1 MCGQT
6 PVHTRACP
14 HTHREQPPIHDTNKD
29 VSSVF
34 WGQWGHVS
42 CHHSRP
48 PLWILS
54 EERRFLIFCLPVNPF
69 AEGRPRIHGPG
80 PGLVC
85 FSAHDKEFIQCQ
97 ESRPFL
103 PRWLSG
109 KNSTCQ
115 CRRHRFDPW
124 VGKIPLEES
133 ATPTSILAWKNPMDR
148 GAWQATVHG
157 ITEESAATEQLSTR
171 A

>member
-6 PVHTRACP
+6 PVHTSTCP

-34 WGQWGHVS
+34 RGQWGHVS

>member
-1 MCGQT
+1 MDKHLCIQA
-6 PVHTRACP
+6 HA
-14 HTHREQPPIHDTNKD
+14 HTHTQSSLLSTTQTKMYHQFSGDSGDT
-29 VSSVF
+29 F
-34 WGQWGHVS
+34 
-42 CHHSRP
+42 HHSRP

-69 AEGRPRIHGPG
+69 AEGRPRIYGPG

-85 FSAHDKEFIQCQ
+85 FSAHDKGFIQCQ

-124 VGKIPLEES
+124 VGKIPLEER
-133 ATPTSILAWKNPMDR
+133 ATTTSILAWKIP
-148 GAWQATVHG
+148 W
-157 ITEESAATEQLSTR
+157 TEEPGRLQPMASQKSQPQLSN
-171 A
+171 